1 MLEEKN
7 ILRFNDVWKGKNY
20 GLLPVSIEGKKLKDR
35 FQNSDKWKLISQDN
49 KYTEKNDKQIDIY
62 RGSVYI
68 FQNVE
73 DESKIVT
80 IICNSS
86 RSGKNVQWI
95 FKLSFEE
102 EIDF

>member
-1 MLEEKN
+1 MLEEKH

-20 GLLPVSIEGKKLKDR
+20 GLLPVSIEGKKLKGR

-62 RGSVYI
+62 RGSDYI

-86 RSGKNVQWI
+86 RSGKNVRWI

>member
-1 MLEEKN
+1 MSEEKK
-7 ILRFNDVWKGKNY
+7 ILRFNDIWKGKNY
-20 GLLPVSIEGKKLKDR
+20 GLLPVSIEGNKLKDR

-62 RGSVYI
+62 RGSDYI

-80 IICNSS
+80 ITCNSS
-86 RSGKNVQWI
+86 RTGKKVEWV

-102 EIDF
+102 EFDF